1 MISDRKD
8 HGGGS
13 SSSGGG
19 MVDEPARLVWGDI
32 SNPHMLTTA
41 LPFRVTLTAVRRR
54 DEEPLPDYCG
64 QLTISALTVKVCLSE
79 GFEGRRL
86 GLWYVPI
93 AHIAMRTPCS

>member
-32 SNPHMLTTA
+32 SNPH
-41 LPFRVTLTAVRRR
+41 
-54 DEEPLPDYCG
+54 
-64 QLTISALTVKVCLSE
+64 LS
-79 GFEGRRL
+79 L
-86 GLWYVPI
+86 I
-93 AHIAMRTPCS
+93 HI